1 MAQGSG
7 NDTSILGESMAIH
20 HRGFLSA
27 GLAWSWSLVLV
38 GCSVVRQLV
47 FFNGLF
53 GLKSNTEPVNNSC
66 ENNDLKR
73 SQLFV
78 TPKEAIWTFY
88 LFRLFSLLLCAMNAD
103 LQLDFRVVP
112 QPIKGVLGETVVLE
126 CQPPRGHPEPQVRW
140 RKNGQPLELDLDLG
154 VDSDR

>member
-1 MAQGSG
+1 
-7 NDTSILGESMAIH
+7 
-20 HRGFLSA
+20 
-27 GLAWSWSLVLV
+27 
-38 GCSVVRQLV
+38 
-47 FFNGLF
+47 
-53 GLKSNTEPVNNSC
+53 
-66 ENNDLKR
+66 
-73 SQLFV
+73 
-78 TPKEAIWTFY
+78 
-88 LFRLFSLLLCAMNAD
+88 MNAD